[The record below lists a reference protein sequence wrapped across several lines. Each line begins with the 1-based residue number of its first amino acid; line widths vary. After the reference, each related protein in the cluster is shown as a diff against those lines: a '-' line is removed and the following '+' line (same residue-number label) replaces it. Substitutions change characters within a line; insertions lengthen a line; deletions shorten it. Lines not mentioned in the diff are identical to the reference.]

1 MHSAVDRVRNSVLHD
16 ADASSATSARVAT
29 STASHKGGRQVDIDT
44 SPRIAAQRR
53 QFERLGLL
61 PAQRAMREGDAVARR
76 GVDRGGRDARTVQ
89 RIQINHA
96 NPDPD
101 IPFPFDTANVPQAVS
116 IVRSLA
122 VAHDDAQI
130 IAIYSALNLHV
141 MGPAGAIPVT
151 ANDSLLLDWLRP
163 IAIAAKQIGPL
174 RTQLANAAPSKV
186 LTSIS
191 DIAKRIALTS
201 GGLAASG
208 AILNM
213 DTLVSWLT
221 TPPQTNVIF
230 GSLTMQSP
238 ATNYSVHTPG
248 MSAEVHLVDPET
260 NRTLQGTMEIPSQ
273 QSQILGGQQQTNISQ
288 NPYEV
293 PQNTQ
298 NFHTFALV
306 ATSFFGATALV
317 SGAVW
322 WLTKPSQGTL
332 DGIVKLSDD
341 LRRLWKQIVE
351 IAQTPP

>member
-1 MHSAVDRVRNSVLHD
+1 MHSAADRVHDSVPHQ
-16 ADASSATSARVAT
+16 AAASSTTSARSAAT
-29 STASHKGGRQVDIDT
+29 VVSSSSRQVDIDT

-61 PAQRAMREGDAVARR
+61 PVQRVMAAGPTTA
-76 GVDRGGRDARTVQ
+76 VQ

-101 IPFPFDTANVPQAVS
+101 IPFPFDTANLQQAVS

-122 VAHDDAQI
+122 VAHDDAEI
-130 IAIYSALNLHV
+130 IAIYAALNTHV
-141 MGPAGAIPVT
+141 LGPAGAIPVT
-151 ANDSLLLDWLRP
+151 ANDTQLLNWLRP
-163 IAIAAKQIGPL
+163 IAIAAKQIGPV
-174 RTQLANAAPSKV
+174 RTQLANAAPNKA

-213 DTLVSWLT
+213 DTLVNWLT
-221 TPPQTNVIF
+221 TPPQTNIIF

-238 ATNYSVHTPG
+238 ATNYSIYTPG
-248 MSAEVHLVDPET
+248 MSAEVSMVDPET
-260 NRTLQGTMEIPSQ
+260 NRTLQGTMEIPGR
-273 QSQILGGQQQTNISQ
+273 QSQILGGEQQTNISQ

-306 ATSFFGATALV
+306 ATSLFGATAMV

-332 DGIVKLSDD
+332 EGIVKLSDD